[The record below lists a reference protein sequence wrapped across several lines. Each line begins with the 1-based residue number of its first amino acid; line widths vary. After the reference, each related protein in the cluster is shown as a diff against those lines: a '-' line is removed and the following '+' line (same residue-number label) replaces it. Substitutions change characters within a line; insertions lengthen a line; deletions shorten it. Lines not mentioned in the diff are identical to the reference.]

1 MASQKQRK
9 FATAAVQGGR
19 LPDDGTGSHVTPI
32 YPTSTFLLGS
42 LDRGERLFSGEEA
55 GFIYT
60 RLTNPTVSALET
72 QMAELEGAEASVAFA
87 SGMGAIT
94 SVIFSLLRSGDEI
107 VFLGPL
113 YGGTRGMFEDVLPR
127 FGITTRAATVDTLEE
142 ALTDRTKLIYGETPT
157 NPTLRLH
164 DFTKVAEIAQQ
175 HGVLTAFDNTFA
187 SPALSQP
194 IRHGIDLVLHSA
206 TKYLGGHGDLIAG
219 IVSGS
224 EELLTEIRMEGLR
237 HFGAVIDPHT
247 AWLVLRG
254 IKTLHVRMQRHS
266 ENAAKVAE
274 ALDGHPALSHVHYPG
289 LPHHPEHELAKKQL
303 AAFGGMVSIE
313 FAGGRE
319 AAAKFLEATEIFDN
333 AVSLGDVS
341 SLASHP
347 ASTTHQLLTTEL
359 LEREHITPS
368 LVRLSVGI
376 EDVDDLIADL
386 RGALDAVI
394 S

>member
-1 MASQKQRK
+1 MTKHTRK
-9 FATAAVQGGR
+9 FATAAVHGGR
-19 LPDDGTGSHVTPI
+19 LPNDGTGTHVTPI

-42 LDRGERLFSGEEA
+42 LDRGERLFAGDEP

-60 RLTNPTVSALET
+60 RLTNPTVGALEA
-72 QMAELEGAEASVAFA
+72 QMAELEGAEAAIAFA
-87 SGMGAIT
+87 SGMGAIST
-94 SVIFSLLRSGDEI
+94 MIFSLLKSGDEI
-107 VFLGPL
+107 IFLGPL

-127 FGITTRAATVDTLEE
+127 FGITSKSATVDTLKQ
-142 ALTDRTKLIYGETPT
+142 AIGPNTRLIYGESPT

-164 DFTKVAEIAQQ
+164 DYRKVASIAKE

-194 IRHGIDLVLHSA
+194 ITHGIDMVLHSA

-219 IVSGS
+219 VLSGS
-224 EELLTEIRMEGLR
+224 DELLTHIRMEGLR

-254 IKTLHVRMQRHS
+254 LKTLHLRMAKHS
-266 ENAAKVAE
+266 ENAKKVAE
-274 ALDGHPALSHVHYPG
+274 ALAGHEKLSAVHYPG
-289 LPHHPEHELAKKQL
+289 LPSHPEHELAKEQL
-303 AAFGGMVSIE
+303 ADFGGMVSIE

-319 AAAKFLEATEIFDN
+319 AAARFLDATEIFEN

-347 ASTTHQLLTTEL
+347 ASTTHQLLTGEVL
-359 LEREHITPS
+359 ASEHITPA
-368 LVRLSVGI
+368 LVRLSVGV
-376 EDVDDLIADL
+376 EDASDLISDL
-386 RGALDAVI
+386 LRALDA

>member
-1 MASQKQRK
+1 MTKHTRK
-9 FATAAVQGGR
+9 FATAAVHGGR
-19 LPDDGTGSHVTPI
+19 LPNDGTGAHVTPI

-42 LDRGERLFSGEEA
+42 LDRGERLFAGDEA

-72 QMAELEGAEASVAFA
+72 QMAELEGAEAAVAFA
-87 SGMGAIT
+87 SGMGAIST
-94 SVIFSLLRSGDEI
+94 MIFSLLKSGDEI
-107 VFLGPL
+107 IFLGPL

-127 FGITTRAATVDTLEE
+127 FGITSKSATVDTLES
-142 ALTDRTKLIYGETPT
+142 AIGPNTRLIYGESPT

-164 DFTKVAEIAQQ
+164 DYRKVAEIAKA

-187 SPALSQP
+187 SPALSRP
-194 IRHGIDLVLHSA
+194 IEYGIDMVLHSA

-219 IVSGS
+219 VLSGS
-224 EELLTEIRMEGLR
+224 EELLTTIRMEGLR

-254 IKTLHVRMQRHS
+254 LKTLHLRMAKHS
-266 ENAAKVAE
+266 ENAMKVAQ
-274 ALDGHPALSHVHYPG
+274 ALQGHEKLSAVYYPG
-289 LPHHPEHELAKKQL
+289 LPNHPEHELAKQQM
-303 AAFGGMVSIE
+303 ASFGGMVSIE
-313 FAGGRE
+313 FTGGRE
-319 AAAKFLEATEIFDN
+319 AAARFLDATNIFEN

-347 ASTTHQLLTTEL
+347 ASTTHQLLTGEVL
-359 LEREHITPS
+359 ASEHITPA
-368 LVRLSVGI
+368 LVRLSVGV
-376 EDVDDLIADL
+376 EDATDLISDL
-386 RGALDAVI
+386 LSALDV